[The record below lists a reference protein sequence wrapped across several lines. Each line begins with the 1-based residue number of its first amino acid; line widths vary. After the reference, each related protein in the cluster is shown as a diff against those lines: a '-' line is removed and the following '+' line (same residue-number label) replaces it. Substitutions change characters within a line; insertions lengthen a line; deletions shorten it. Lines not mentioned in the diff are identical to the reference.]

1 MASQQEHNE
10 SKLLTRVKT
19 FVDKTV
25 GVFTKQIPEN
35 HVVGTDPAIDLELL
49 LKEAR
54 QHLMH
59 VNEPLISKAFWFC
72 HEIHKNDRRA
82 SGEPYYVHLLEV
94 ARIVVK
100 ELPLDDISVAAA
112 LLHDIIED
120 HEDYSVK
127 DIHNEFG
134 ASIADIVDGVT
145 KITDIT
151 KGREFSQAHTHSK
164 LIISMAND
172 FRVILIKLADRLHNL
187 RTLQHLPEEKQKRIA
202 YETLEFYAPLAH
214 RFGLGSI
221 KWELEDL
228 SLKYMNRAKYD
239 EIKLEL
245 NSTIKQRS
253 EYITRFTDPIKEKLK
268 ANDIKYEISGRPKHI
283 FSIFNKME
291 KQGKKFEELYD
302 LFAIRIILDTND
314 KNECFFVYGIVS
326 ELYTPVPERFK
337 DYISV
342 PKRNGYQS
350 LHTTVIGQDGKR
362 VEVQIRTK
370 KMHEVA
376 EKGVAA
382 HFQYKAE
389 TIGTNSLFFKDKE
402 LTEWADWIRDILNTP
417 SDEAVGQLQESFKL
431 NLYQDEIQVFTPKG
445 ELRSLPVGATPVD
458 YAFDIHS
465 AVGSKCIGAKV
476 DGRIVPLD
484 YKLRNGETVEIIT
497 SKNQTPSKNW
507 DKFAV
512 THKAKS
518 AIRKYLN
525 EEKRRR
531 TLEGKELWEK
541 KSKKFGITI
550 NEDDLERIVKSL
562 KFANKG
568 EFYYSLG
575 SGDASIDTV
584 AEKIKVRLKPGS
596 PIHQGDNQSAP
607 ITEETFDIILKTAR
621 GNASGVVL
629 GGDSKGLSGIAYSF
643 ARCCNPVPGDEIWG
657 VVSTGN
663 AIKVHR
669 RNCRTIEE
677 ISEKNPSR
685 LLVLDWAELQ
695 SEDFVAAIRV
705 TGDDRSGML
714 SDITTA
720 IIGFNNTNIRGV
732 NIHAFEALFEGVL
745 TVLVKNTEHLQRLF
759 DRIRKVKGVRTV
771 ERYEG

>member
-1 MASQQEHNE
+1 MAVEQEHSE
-10 SKLLTRVKT
+10 SKLFSRVKT
-19 FVDKTV
+19 FVDRTV
-25 GVFTKQIPEN
+25 GVFTKQSTDN
-35 HVVGTDPAIDLELL
+35 HVVGENPHADLDLL
-49 LKEAR
+49 LREAKQNLLR
-54 QHLMH
+54 LDEQ
-59 VNEPLISKAFWFC
+59 LISKAFWFC
-72 HEIHKNDRRA
+72 YEIHKNDQRA
-82 SGEPYYVHLLEV
+82 SGEPYYIHLLEV

-134 ASIADIVDGVT
+134 ASIAEIVDGVT

-172 FRVILIKLADRLHNL
+172 SRVILIKLADRLHNL

-228 SLKYMNRAKYD
+228 SLKYMNREKYD
-239 EIKLEL
+239 EIKLQL
-245 NSTIKQRS
+245 NSTIKERS

-268 ANDIKYEISGRPKHI
+268 SHDIKYEISGRPKHI
-283 FSIFNKME
+283 YSIFNKME
-291 KQGKKFEELYD
+291 KQHKKFEELYD
-302 LFAIRIILDTND
+302 LFAIRIILNTND

-350 LHTTVIGQDGKR
+350 LHTTVIGKDGKR

-389 TIGTNSLFFKDKE
+389 TIGTNALFFKDKE
-402 LTEWADWIRDILNTP
+402 LTEWADWIRDIINSP
-417 SDEAVGQLQESFKL
+417 SEEVVGQLQESFKL

-465 AVGSKCIGAKV
+465 AVGNKCIGAKV

-497 SKNQTPSKNW
+497 SKNQNPSKNW
-507 DKFAV
+507 EKFV
-512 THKAKS
+512 ITHKAKS

-531 TLEGKELWEK
+531 TIEGKDLWDK
-541 KSKKFGITI
+541 KSKKLGIVI

-562 KFANKG
+562 KFHNKG
-568 EFYYSLG
+568 EFYYSIG
-575 SGDASIDTV
+575 SGDTSIDTV
-584 AEKIKVRLKPGS
+584 AEKIKVRLKPGTTV
-596 PIHQGDNQSAP
+596 HQGEYQAPP

-621 GNASGVVL
+621 GNSSGVVL
-629 GGDSKGLSGIAYSF
+629 GGESKGLSGIAYSF
-643 ARCCNPVPGDEIWG
+643 ARCCNPVPGDDIMG
-657 VVSTGN
+657 MVSTGN

-669 RNCRTIEE
+669 RLCNNVKE
-677 ISEKNPSR
+677 IQEKNPSR

-705 TGDDRSGML
+705 TGEDRSGML

-720 IIGFNNTNIRGV
+720 IIGYNNTNIRGV
-732 NIHAFEALFEGVL
+732 NIHAFESLFEGVL

-759 DRIRKVKGVRTV
+759 DRIRKVKGVSNV

>member
-1 MASQQEHNE
+1 MAVEQEHSE

-19 FVDKTV
+19 FMDKTMGVFSKHPTENHIV
-25 GVFTKQIPEN
+25 GVDA
-35 HVVGTDPAIDLELL
+35 HADLELL
-49 LKEAR
+49 LREAK
-54 QHLMH
+54 QYLLK
-59 VNEPLISKAFWFC
+59 VDENLISKAFWFC
-72 HEIHKNDRRA
+72 HDIHKNDQRA
-82 SGEPYYVHLLEV
+82 SGEPYYIHLLEV

-134 ASIADIVDGVT
+134 ASIAEIVDGVT

-187 RTLQHLPEEKQKRIA
+187 RTLQHLAVEKQKRIA

-228 SLKYMNRAKYD
+228 SFKYLNREKYD
-239 EIKLEL
+239 EVKLKL
-245 NSTIKQRS
+245 NSTIKDRS
-253 EYITRFTDPIKEKLK
+253 DYIARFTEPIKEKLK
-268 ANDIKYEISGRPKHI
+268 QHDIKYEISGRPKHI
-283 FSIFNKME
+283 YSIYNKME
-291 KQGKKFEELYD
+291 KQHKSFEELYD

-350 LHTTVIGQDGKR
+350 LHTTVIGMDAKR

-370 KMHEVA
+370 QMHEVA

-382 HFQYKAE
+382 HFKYKAE
-389 TIGTNSLFFKDKE
+389 TIGTNPLFFKDKE
-402 LTEWADWIRDILNTP
+402 LTEWADWIRDIINSP
-417 SDEAVGQLQESFKL
+417 SEEIVDQLQESFKL
-431 NLYQDEIQVFTPKG
+431 NLYQDEIQIFTPKG

-465 AVGSKCIGAKV
+465 AIGNKCIGAKV

-497 SKNQTPSKNW
+497 SKNQNPSKNW
-507 DKFAV
+507 EKFV
-512 THKAKS
+512 ITHKAKS

-531 TLEGKELWEK
+531 TLEGKDLWEK
-541 KSKKFGITI
+541 KSKKLGITI
-550 NEDDLERIVKSL
+550 NEDDLEKIVKSL
-562 KFANKG
+562 KFHNKG
-568 EFYYSLG
+568 EFYYSIG
-575 SGDASIDTV
+575 SGDTSIDTV

-596 PIHQGDNQSAP
+596 AISQGDYQAAP
-607 ITEETFDIILKTAR
+607 ITEETFDIILKAAR
-621 GNASGVVL
+621 GNSSGVVL
-629 GGDSKGLSGIAYSF
+629 GGESKGLSGIAYSF
-643 ARCCNPVPGDEIWG
+643 ARCCNPVPGDDIMG
-657 VVSTGN
+657 MVSTGN

-669 RNCRTIEE
+669 KSCNNIKEVH
-677 ISEKNPSR
+677 EKNPSR

-705 TGDDRSGML
+705 TGEDRSGML

-720 IIGFNNTNIRGV
+720 IIGYNNTNIRGV
-732 NIHAFEALFEGVL
+732 NIHAFESLFEGVL

-759 DRIRKVKGVRTV
+759 ERIKKVKGVRTV

>member
-1 MASQQEHNE
+1 MAVEQEHSE
-10 SKLLTRVKT
+10 SKLFSRVKT

-25 GVFTKQIPEN
+25 GVFTKQNLDNHIVGEN
-35 HVVGTDPAIDLELL
+35 PNADLELL
-49 LKEAR
+49 LREAKQNLLR
-54 QHLMH
+54 VDEQ
-59 VNEPLISKAFWFC
+59 LISKAFWFC
-72 HEIHKNDRRA
+72 YEIHKNDQRA
-82 SGEPYYVHLLEV
+82 SGEPYYIHLLEV

-134 ASIADIVDGVT
+134 ASIAEIVDGVT

-172 FRVILIKLADRLHNL
+172 SRVILIKLADRLHNL

-239 EIKLEL
+239 EIKLQL
-245 NSTIKQRS
+245 NSTIKERS

-268 ANDIKYEISGRPKHI
+268 SHDIKYEISGRPKHI
-283 FSIFNKME
+283 YSIFNKME
-291 KQGKKFEELYD
+291 KQHKKFEELYD
-302 LFAIRIILDTND
+302 LFAIRIILNTTD

-350 LHTTVIGQDGKR
+350 LHTTVIGKDGKR

-389 TIGTNSLFFKDKE
+389 TIGTNALFFKDKE
-402 LTEWADWIRDILNTP
+402 LTEWADWIRDIINSP
-417 SDEAVGQLQESFKL
+417 SEEVVDQLQESFKL

-465 AVGSKCIGAKV
+465 AVGNRCIGAKV

-497 SKNQTPSKNW
+497 SKNQNPSKNW
-507 DKFAV
+507 EKFAV

-531 TLEGKELWEK
+531 TTEGKDLWDK
-541 KSKKFGITI
+541 KSKKLGITI

-562 KFANKG
+562 KFHNKG
-568 EFYYSLG
+568 EFYYSIG
-575 SGDASIDTV
+575 SGDTSIEAV
-584 AEKIKVRLKPGS
+584 AEKIKVRLKPGTTV
-596 PIHQGDNQSAP
+596 HQGDYQAPP

-621 GNASGVVL
+621 NNSSGVVL
-629 GGDSKGLSGIAYSF
+629 GGESKGLSGVAYSF
-643 ARCCNPVPGDEIWG
+643 ARCCNPVPGDDIMG
-657 VVSTGN
+657 MVSTGS

-669 RNCRTIEE
+669 KLCNNVKE
-677 ISEKNPSR
+677 IQEKNPSR

-705 TGDDRSGML
+705 TGEDRSGML

-720 IIGFNNTNIRGV
+720 IIGYNNTNIRGV
-732 NIHAFEALFEGVL
+732 NIHAFESLFEGVL

-759 DRIRKVKGVRTV
+759 DRIKKVKGVRMV